1 MRKKKSGIGLVLGS
15 GAARGLSHIGVLKVL
30 EEHNVPVDYI
40 AGTSIGAIIGGLY
53 AFGLSAFE
61 IEKIVEDV
69 GTKGWVKILKPTL
82 SHSGFMSGKSVVE
95 FFKSI
100 VGNVRI
106 ENLKIPFSCVATD
119 FSSGEKVV
127 FSKGKL
133 IDAMRASMSIPIV
146 FSPAIFEEKIFL
158 DGGLTSG
165 LPIGTIRNMGANF
178 VIAVNVIQK
187 PDYVAMHQDK
197 LPKKNNSFLPL
208 VKNWNSFV
216 IKKINADFLQIKYD
230 AKKKILPNLLD
241 VTFQTTQILEYNLI
255 KNDLLVDK
263 PDILLEPKNR
273 HNIGWLDFKDSE
285 EIIENGVKTAK
296 NSIQKI
302 KKKLHIK

>member
-69 GTKGWVKILKPTL
+69 GPKGWVKILKPTL

-119 FSSGEKVV
+119 FSSGEKVI
-127 FSKGKL
+127 FRKGKL

-146 FSPAIFEEKIFL
+146 FSPAIFEKKIFF
-158 DGGLTSG
+158 DGGLSSG
-165 LPIGTIRNMGANF
+165 LPISTIRDMGAKF
-178 VIAVNVIQK
+178 VIAVNVIRK
-187 PDYVAMHQDK
+187 PDYVTMHQDNG
-197 LPKKNNSFLPL
+197 PKKDNSFLPL

-241 VTFQTTQILEYNLI
+241 VTFQLTQILEYNLI
-255 KNDLLVDK
+255 KNDLLVNK

-273 HNIGWLDFKDSE
+273 HNIGWLDFKESE
-285 EIIENGVKTAK
+285 EIIANGVKTAT